1 MSPISSA
8 LQRVLSTSVLPFF
21 FKMKSA
27 MSATLGDVVFCR
39 KRKARPPAARYV
51 LCATSFRFVWNKGKD
66 AYAKSKFCAYS
77 VVGGS
82 EAQELFM
89 MARHVDSEYSV
100 LWG

>member
-27 MSATLGDVVFCR
+27 MSATLGDVFCR

-51 LCATSFRFVWNKGKD
+51 LCATSFRLVWNKGKD
-66 AYAKSKFCAYS
+66 TYAKSKFCAYS